1 VILSKEHNIIRLIEH
16 QDWDFHNNDKH
27 LYLNGQ
33 EIVGS
38 FVIEYDQGYT
48 KLQSLYIQPKFRGQG
63 LFHKL
68 MKDVL
73 EIPSKELFL
82 FVRKDAWVI
91 DQYKKYGFEYH
102 SEKDED
108 FDWMVRKITTKID

>member
-1 VILSKEHNIIRLIEH
+1 MIRLIEH
-16 QDWDFHNNDKH
+16 QDWDFHNNDKY
-27 LYLNGQ
+27 LYLNDQ

-38 FVIEYDQGYT
+38 FTIENTADYT
-48 KLQSLYIQPKFRGQG
+48 KLQSLYIQPKYRGQG

-73 EIPSKELFL
+73 EIASRELFIV
-82 FVRKDAWVI
+82 VRKDAWVI

-102 SEKDED
+102 SERDED
-108 FDWMVRKITTKID
+108 FDWMIRKITTNND